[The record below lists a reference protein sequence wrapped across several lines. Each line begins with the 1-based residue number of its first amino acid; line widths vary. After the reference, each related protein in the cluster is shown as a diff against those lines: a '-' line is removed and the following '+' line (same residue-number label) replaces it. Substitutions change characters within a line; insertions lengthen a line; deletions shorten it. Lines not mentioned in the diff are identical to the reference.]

1 MGGRA
6 FTMEKG
12 ELCRADGRPLSAED
26 ALRAGL
32 AAGRMKRGGAVGA
45 GRGDSPAA
53 RALLLA
59 AESGVLQS
67 GSSLWGFGSCFESQF
82 LYCCG
87 RSGASGG
94 IFVDFAG
101 RLRPVSGGG
110 LPLSL
115 EEEEQFLRL
124 MEEPARLPASGDGWG
139 ACVSMGSLR
148 EMYRVELFKAA
159 ETGLSGLTA
168 CVKCANPLIR
178 RLMEEAMA
186 ELGCRVRE
194 GGVVLQISADGR
206 DISAYQEVQ
215 DYIFTDRVLC
225 LVCLDL
231 FRRGQDAAVPASAPR
246 ALDGAAAAWG
256 RRLFRYEDGFPSPTD
271 RKARALGARQLFL
284 RDGPMLGMRLLSILR
299 RNGGGLAGLQ
309 KDIPVFAQ
317 VSRTIPAGKA
327 AALRAAVLSLPLG
340 ELRVRPVRGGRFAF
354 LAAESGSM
362 EAAEE
367 LCRLGEEKIAAGEAP
382 DSHT

>member
-115 EEEEQFLRL
+115 VEE
-124 MEEPARLPASGDGWG
+124 
-139 ACVSMGSLR
+139 
-148 EMYRVELFKAA
+148 
-159 ETGLSGLTA
+159 
-168 CVKCANPLIR
+168 
-178 RLMEEAMA
+178 
-186 ELGCRVRE
+186 
-194 GGVVLQISADGR
+194 
-206 DISAYQEVQ
+206 
-215 DYIFTDRVLC
+215 
-225 LVCLDL
+225 
-231 FRRGQDAAVPASAPR
+231 
-246 ALDGAAAAWG
+246 
-256 RRLFRYEDGFPSPTD
+256 
-271 RKARALGARQLFL
+271 
-284 RDGPMLGMRLLSILR
+284 
-299 RNGGGLAGLQ
+299 
-309 KDIPVFAQ
+309 
-317 VSRTIPAGKA
+317 
-327 AALRAAVLSLPLG
+327 
-340 ELRVRPVRGGRFAF
+340 
-354 LAAESGSM
+354 
-362 EAAEE
+362 
-367 LCRLGEEKIAAGEAP
+367 
-382 DSHT
+382 